1 MHKDRIA
8 IIGIGCRF
16 PGGVNDAESFWKLLV
31 ERRDAVCDVPADRW
45 NVERYYDR
53 EPAIPG
59 KTFVKRCG
67 FLDQIDKF
75 DPQFFG
81 ISPREAPYVDPQHR
95 LLLETSWEA
104 IENAGIVLDFEKGS
118 DIAVFVGISHND
130 YQGIQSTAFDHFGI
144 TPHTATGSAHSIAAN
159 RISYCLN
166 LHGPSVA
173 MDTACSSALTA
184 IHTACEHIWAG
195 RGDTALAGSVT
206 VMITPGGFI
215 GFSQASMLSPDGR
228 CAAFDATANGFVRG
242 EGAGMVLLKR
252 LSQAIADGDPVRG
265 VIVGTAVN
273 QDGHT
278 NGISLPSTEAQT
290 RLVLDACKDAGV
302 SPAQIGFV
310 EAHGTGTA
318 VGDPI
323 EAHALAEALCEQRST
338 PLPIGSV
345 KTNVGHLETAAGI
358 AGLLKAMLVLQHRE
372 IPGSLHFTSPN
383 PHVILTE
390 PPSVPHADHAEIWI
404 ERACPIMLSARSEDA
419 LRGYAMKLASWLS
432 ERVNLNG
439 DSPVLPDLTYT
450 LGNRR
455 NHHPHRLTLVARSI
469 PELIEELDAFAI
481 KQDSVKIRTSFTP
494 RPESAPR
501 VAFIMSGQG
510 PQWWGMGRELMQHEP
525 VFRNVIEQCDT
536 ALRGVATFSLLEEL
550 GRSEETSQLHR
561 TEIAQPAI
569 FAMQVGLAEL
579 WKSWGVHPSAV
590 LGHSVSEIAAACV
603 AGLFS
608 LEQGARITALRA
620 RFMEGCARGE
630 GRMLA
635 VGLGEEEAQ
644 ALIDKHDQ
652 TISIAAFNG
661 PRSLTLA
668 GPRHSI
674 EAMFAELET
683 QGVFARLVRVDHP
696 FHHAMMQPAADALE
710 NALID
715 LAPQPEIVP
724 LFSTITG
731 NRLNGDAGDAAH
743 WARGIRQPVQFAP
756 AINAIADFG
765 VDIWL
770 ELGAHPALAHSIA
783 ECLASRGGSKPIV
796 ISSLRRERE
805 HDSLVEAAMDLHRV
819 GVALAFKAM
828 TPSRRLL
835 PLPAYAW
842 DRSRWWNEAPDWR
855 ESRLGSGGRGMLD
868 MRLPRATPTWTGRLD
883 SRHMAFLKDHKVEN
897 HVIFPA
903 AGFVDLVI
911 EAGTQL
917 FEGRPFVVEEFEIR
931 KPLILPEPATGIH
944 IEVSY
949 EPHERTF
956 AIQSRFDQGTSW
968 SLH

>member
-16 PGGVNDAESFWKLLV
+16 PGGVTDAESFWKLLM
-31 ERRDAVCDVPADRW
+31 ERRDAVSDVPADRW

-59 KTFVKRCG
+59 KTFVKRGG

-166 LHGPSVA
+166 LRGPSVA

-195 RGDTALAGSVT
+195 RGDTALAGGVT

-290 RLVLDACKDAGV
+290 RLVQDACKDAGV

-372 IPGSLHFTSPN
+372 IPGSLHFSSPN
-383 PHVILTE
+383 PHIDFDKLKLRVPTDTEPFPEPGGERLAGVNSFGFGGANAHVILTE
-390 PPSVPHADHAEIWI
+390 PPSIPHADHAEIGI
-404 ERACPIMLSARSEDA
+404 ERAWPVMLSARSEEA
-419 LRGYAMKLASWLS
+419 LRGYAMKLASWLT

-450 LGNRR
+450 LGKRR

-481 KQDSVKIRTSFTP
+481 KEDSVKVRTSFTS

-525 VFRNVIEQCDT
+525 VFRHVIEQCDA
-536 ALRGVATFSLLEEL
+536 ALRDIATISLLEEL

-608 LEQGARITALRA
+608 LEQGARMTALRA

-635 VGLGEEEAQ
+635 VGLG
-644 ALIDKHDQ
+644 
-652 TISIAAFNG
+652 
-661 PRSLTLA
+661 
-668 GPRHSI
+668 
-674 EAMFAELET
+674 
-683 QGVFARLVRVDHP
+683 
-696 FHHAMMQPAADALE
+696 
-710 NALID
+710 
-715 LAPQPEIVP
+715 
-724 LFSTITG
+724 
-731 NRLNGDAGDAAH
+731 
-743 WARGIRQPVQFAP
+743 
-756 AINAIADFG
+756 
-765 VDIWL
+765 
-770 ELGAHPALAHSIA
+770 
-783 ECLASRGGSKPIV
+783 
-796 ISSLRRERE
+796 
-805 HDSLVEAAMDLHRV
+805 
-819 GVALAFKAM
+819 
-828 TPSRRLL
+828 
-835 PLPAYAW
+835 
-842 DRSRWWNEAPDWR
+842 
-855 ESRLGSGGRGMLD
+855 
-868 MRLPRATPTWTGRLD
+868 
-883 SRHMAFLKDHKVEN
+883 
-897 HVIFPA
+897 
-903 AGFVDLVI
+903 
-911 EAGTQL
+911 
-917 FEGRPFVVEEFEIR
+917 
-931 KPLILPEPATGIH
+931 
-944 IEVSY
+944 
-949 EPHERTF
+949 
-956 AIQSRFDQGTSW
+956 
-968 SLH
+968 

>member
-31 ERRDAVCDVPADRW
+31 ERRDAVSDVPPDRW

-59 KTFVKRCG
+59 KTFVKRGG

-166 LHGPSVA
+166 LRGPSVA

-184 IHTACEHIWAG
+184 IHIACEHIWAG

-290 RLVLDACKDAGV
+290 RLVQDACKDAGV

-372 IPGSLHFTSPN
+372 IPGSLHFSSPN
-383 PHVILTE
+383 PHIDFDKLKLRVPTDTEPFPETDGERLAGVNSFGFGGANAHVILTE
-390 PPSVPHADHAEIWI
+390 PPSIPHADQAEIWI
-404 ERACPIMLSARSEDA
+404 ERAWPVMLSARSEDT
-419 LRGYAMKLASWLS
+419 LRGYAMKLASWLT

-450 LGNRR
+450 LGKRR

-481 KQDSVKIRTSFTP
+481 KEDSVKVRTSFTP

-510 PQWWGMGRELMQHEP
+510 PQWWGMGRELMKHEP
-525 VFRNVIEQCDT
+525 VFRQT
-536 ALRGVATFSLLEEL
+536 
-550 GRSEETSQLHR
+550 
-561 TEIAQPAI
+561 
-569 FAMQVGLAEL
+569 
-579 WKSWGVHPSAV
+579 
-590 LGHSVSEIAAACV
+590 
-603 AGLFS
+603 
-608 LEQGARITALRA
+608 
-620 RFMEGCARGE
+620 ME
-630 GRMLA
+630 
-635 VGLGEEEAQ
+635 VAQ
-644 ALIDKHDQ
+644 ALAQ
-652 TISIAAFNG
+652 S
-661 PRSLTLA
+661 
-668 GPRHSI
+668 
-674 EAMFAELET
+674 
-683 QGVFARLVRVDHP
+683 V
-696 FHHAMMQPAADALE
+696 
-710 NALID
+710 
-715 LAPQPEIVP
+715 
-724 LFSTITG
+724 
-731 NRLNGDAGDAAH
+731 
-743 WARGIRQPVQFAP
+743 
-756 AINAIADFG
+756 
-765 VDIWL
+765 
-770 ELGAHPALAHSIA
+770 
-783 ECLASRGGSKPIV
+783 
-796 ISSLRRERE
+796 LR
-805 HDSLVEAAMDLHRV
+805 
-819 GVALAFKAM
+819 
-828 TPSRRLL
+828 
-835 PLPAYAW
+835 
-842 DRSRWWNEAPDWR
+842 
-855 ESRLGSGGRGMLD
+855 
-868 MRLPRATPTWTGRLD
+868 
-883 SRHMAFLKDHKVEN
+883 
-897 HVIFPA
+897 
-903 AGFVDLVI
+903 
-911 EAGTQL
+911 
-917 FEGRPFVVEEFEIR
+917 
-931 KPLILPEPATGIH
+931 
-944 IEVSY
+944 
-949 EPHERTF
+949 
-956 AIQSRFDQGTSW
+956 
-968 SLH
+968 

>member
-31 ERRDAVCDVPADRW
+31 ERRDAVSDVPADRW

-59 KTFVKRCG
+59 KTFVKRGG

-104 IENAGIVLDFEKGS
+104 IENAGLVLDFEKGS

-166 LHGPSVA
+166 LRGPSVA

-252 LSQAIADGDPVRG
+252 LTQAITDGDPVRG

-290 RLVLDACKDAGV
+290 RLVQDACKDAGV

-372 IPGSLHFTSPN
+372 IPGSLHFSSPN
-383 PHVILTE
+383 PHIDFDKLKLRVPTDTEPFPETDGERLAGVNSFGFGGANAHVILTE
-390 PPSVPHADHAEIWI
+390 PPSIPHADQAEIWI
-404 ERACPIMLSARSEDA
+404 ERAWPVMLSARSEDA
-419 LRGYAMKLASWLS
+419 LRGYAMKLASWLT

-450 LGNRR
+450 LGKRR
-455 NHHPHRLTLVARSI
+455 NHHPHRLTLVARSV

-481 KQDSVKIRTSFTP
+481 KEDSVKVRTSFTP
-494 RPESAPR
+494 RPEGAPR

-510 PQWWGMGRELMQHEP
+510 PQWWGMGRELMQHEL
-525 VFRNVIEQCDT
+525 VFRHVIEQCDA

-579 WKSWGVHPSAV
+579 WKSWGVHP
-590 LGHSVSEIAAACV
+590 
-603 AGLFS
+603 
-608 LEQGARITALRA
+608 
-620 RFMEGCARGE
+620 
-630 GRMLA
+630 LA
-635 VGLGEEEAQ
+635 
-644 ALIDKHDQ
+644 K
-652 TISIAAFNG
+652 
-661 PRSLTLA
+661 
-668 GPRHSI
+668 
-674 EAMFAELET
+674 
-683 QGVFARLVRVDHP
+683 
-696 FHHAMMQPAADALE
+696 
-710 NALID
+710 
-715 LAPQPEIVP
+715 
-724 LFSTITG
+724 
-731 NRLNGDAGDAAH
+731 
-743 WARGIRQPVQFAP
+743 
-756 AINAIADFG
+756 
-765 VDIWL
+765 
-770 ELGAHPALAHSIA
+770 
-783 ECLASRGGSKPIV
+783 K
-796 ISSLRRERE
+796 
-805 HDSLVEAAMDLHRV
+805 
-819 GVALAFKAM
+819 K
-828 TPSRRLL
+828 
-835 PLPAYAW
+835 
-842 DRSRWWNEAPDWR
+842 
-855 ESRLGSGGRGMLD
+855 
-868 MRLPRATPTWTGRLD
+868 
-883 SRHMAFLKDHKVEN
+883 
-897 HVIFPA
+897 
-903 AGFVDLVI
+903 
-911 EAGTQL
+911 
-917 FEGRPFVVEEFEIR
+917 R
-931 KPLILPEPATGIH
+931 KP
-944 IEVSY
+944 
-949 EPHERTF
+949 
-956 AIQSRFDQGTSW
+956 
-968 SLH
+968 

>member
-16 PGGVNDAESFWKLLV
+16 PGGVNDAESFWKLLM
-31 ERRDAVCDVPADRW
+31 ERRDAVSDVPADRW

-59 KTFVKRCG
+59 KTFVKRGG

-166 LHGPSVA
+166 LRGPSVA

-195 RGDTALAGSVT
+195 RGDTALAGGVT

-290 RLVLDACKDAGV
+290 RLVQDACKDAGV

-372 IPGSLHFTSPN
+372 IPGSLHFSSPN
-383 PHVILTE
+383 PHIDFDKLKLRVPTDTEPFPETDGERLAGVNSFGFGGANAHVILTE
-390 PPSVPHADHAEIWI
+390 PPSIPHADHAEIWI
-404 ERACPIMLSARSEDA
+404 ERAWPVMLSARSEDA
-419 LRGYAMKLASWLS
+419 LRGYAMKLASWLT

-450 LGNRR
+450 LGKRR

-481 KQDSVKIRTSFTP
+481 KEDSVKVRTSFTP

-525 VFRNVIEQCDT
+525 VFRHVIEQCDA

-608 LEQGARITALRA
+608 LEQGARMTALRA

-715 LAPQPEIVP
+715 LAPQPETIP

-731 NRLNGDAGDAAH
+731 NRLNGNAGDAAH

-796 ISSLRRERE
+796 ISSVRRERE
-805 HDSLVEAAMDLHRV
+805 HDSVPGSRHGSASCRSGARFQSRDAIASYPSAAGICLGSQPLVE
-819 GVALAFKAM
+819 
-828 TPSRRLL
+828 
-835 PLPAYAW
+835 
-842 DRSRWWNEAPDWR
+842 RS
-855 ESRLGSGGRGMLD
+855 S
-868 MRLPRATPTWTGRLD
+868 
-883 SRHMAFLKDHKVEN
+883 
-897 HVIFPA
+897 
-903 AGFVDLVI
+903 
-911 EAGTQL
+911 
-917 FEGRPFVVEEFEIR
+917 
-931 KPLILPEPATGIH
+931 
-944 IEVSY
+944 
-949 EPHERTF
+949 
-956 AIQSRFDQGTSW
+956 
-968 SLH
+968 

>member
-16 PGGVNDAESFWKLLV
+16 PGGVTDAESFWKLLT
-31 ERRDAVCDVPADRW
+31 ERRDAVSDVPADRW

-59 KTFVKRCG
+59 KTFVKRGG

-166 LHGPSVA
+166 LRGPSVA

-195 RGDTALAGSVT
+195 RGDTALAGGVT

-278 NGISLPSTEAQT
+278 NGISLPSTEAQA
-290 RLVLDACKDAGV
+290 RLVQDACKDAGV

-358 AGLLKAMLVLQHRE
+358 AGLLKAVLVLQHRE
-372 IPGSLHFTSPN
+372 IPGSLHFSSPN
-383 PHVILTE
+383 PHIDFDKLKLRVPTDTEPFPETDGERLAGVNSFGFGGANAHVILTE
-390 PPSVPHADHAEIWI
+390 PPSIPHADHAEIWI
-404 ERACPIMLSARSEDA
+404 ERAWPVMLSARSEDA
-419 LRGYAMKLASWLS
+419 LRGYAMKLASWLT

-481 KQDSVKIRTSFTP
+481 KEDSVKVRTSFTP

-525 VFRNVIEQCDT
+525 VFRHVIEQCDA

-608 LEQGARITALRA
+608 LEQGARMTALRA

-715 LAPQPEIVP
+715 LAPQPETIP

-731 NRLNGDAGDAAH
+731 NRLNGNAGDAAH

-796 ISSLRRERE
+796 ISSVRRERE
-805 HDSLVEAAMDLHRV
+805 HDSVNWKPPWICIVQE
-819 GVALAFKAM
+819 
-828 TPSRRLL
+828 RR
-835 PLPAYAW
+835 
-842 DRSRWWNEAPDWR
+842 SI
-855 ESRLGSGGRGMLD
+855 S
-868 MRLPRATPTWTGRLD
+868 
-883 SRHMAFLKDHKVEN
+883 
-897 HVIFPA
+897 
-903 AGFVDLVI
+903 
-911 EAGTQL
+911 
-917 FEGRPFVVEEFEIR
+917 
-931 KPLILPEPATGIH
+931 KP
-944 IEVSY
+944 
-949 EPHERTF
+949 
-956 AIQSRFDQGTSW
+956 
-968 SLH
+968 